1 MKLFRKRKTVR
12 VPEEIVN
19 QTVAALEVLEEL
31 RNTRIFSS
39 AAVEAADKASS
50 LMEFYLRWAK

>member
-1 MKLFRKRKTVR
+1 MKLFRKKTVR

-39 AAVEAADKASS
+39 AAVEAANRAGS

>member
-1 MKLFRKRKTVR
+1 MKLFRKKTVR

-19 QTVAALEVLEEL
+19 QTVEALAVLEEL

-50 LMEFYLRWAK
+50 LMEFYLKWA